1 MSRWQ
6 LTGKDS
12 AYADSP
18 SVRFMIPRH
27 IVRQAECRLDR
38 DVTWCSLEVCFVVSE
53 CHTLISAW
61 KNRNANVSIDAVWV
75 KPVTAFYPASAQTSA
90 IAHNSVL
97 KAWLAIRLYNLCV
110 YSQYY
115 CACVIVFQVYDL
127 RQVPSWS
134 QLTSSTTLFIGAA
147 AGPSHVI
154 GTLAEVWIFIA
165 RQHTDARYWYSNSVC
180 PSVRPSVRL
189 SVYLSVRN
197 VPVSDENGLTYCH
210 SFFQRTGA
218 QSF

>member
-1 MSRWQ
+1 MSLSTQCESSRWPHFIQ
-6 LTGKDS
+6 Q
-12 AYADSP
+12 
-18 SVRFMIPRH
+18 VRKPPLSHTTLFWRRGWP
-27 IVRQAECRLDR
+27 
-38 DVTWCSLEVCFVVSE
+38 FVYTI
-53 CHTLISAW
+53 C
-61 KNRNANVSIDAVWV
+61 
-75 KPVTAFYPASAQTSA
+75 AFTV
-90 IAHNSVL
+90 N
-97 KAWLAIRLYNLCV
+97 
-110 YSQYY
+110 

-210 SFFQRTGA
+210 SFFFTAREPNHS
-218 QSF
+218 SFISIKIFTKFRRGYPLRGR